1 MRLMAEITYREA
13 LNQALE
19 EEMERDDSVFLIGE
33 EVAEYDGAYKVS
45 KGLLDKFGDLRVV
58 DSPISELG
66 FAGLGVGAA
75 MVGLR
80 PIVEFMTFNFSILA
94 LDQVL
99 HSAAKML
106 YMSGGQIN
114 IPMVFRG
121 PTGAALQLGAQHS
134 QACETWYVHAPGIK
148 VVTPATPADAKGL
161 LKAAIRDNDPV
172 AFMEGELL
180 YNVRGE
186 VPEGEHIVP
195 LGVADLKREGGDVSI
210 ITHGKMVH
218 LALQSATKL
227 SKEGIEADV
236 LDLRSLRPLDVDAIL
251 RTVKKT
257 NRVVYLEEGWPYAG
271 VGAQVAA
278 MIQEEAFDD
287 LDAPILRVTQADVPM
302 PYAKNLEILAKPS
315 AQRVIDA
322 CKKVLYR

>member
-1 MRLMAEITYREA
+1 MPEITYREA
-13 LNQALE
+13 LNQALA
-19 EEMERDDSVFLIGE
+19 EEMERDDSVFLMGE

-45 KGLLDKFGDLRVV
+45 KGLLDRFGDLRVV

-80 PIVEFMTFNFSILA
+80 PVIEFMTFNFSVLA

-121 PTGAALQLGAQHS
+121 PTGAALQLAAQHS
-134 QACETWYVHAPGIK
+134 QALETWYVHAPGIK
-148 VVTPATPADAKGL
+148 VVTPATPADAKGM
-161 LKAAIRDNDPV
+161 LKASIRDNDPV

-180 YNVRGE
+180 YNIKGE
-186 VPEGEHIVP
+186 VPEGEHVIP

-210 ITHGKMVH
+210 VTHGKMVH
-218 LALQSATKL
+218 LALQAAGML
-227 SKEGIEADV
+227 SKEGIEAEV
-236 LDLRSLRPLDVDAIL
+236 LDLRSLRPLDADAIL
-251 RTVKKT
+251 RSVKKT
-257 NRVVYLEEGWPYAG
+257 NRMVCLEEGWPFSG
-271 VGAQVAA
+271 IGAQIAA
-278 MIQEEAFDD
+278 MVQEEAFDD

-315 AQRVIDA
+315 AQRVMEA
-322 CKKVLYR
+322 CKRVLYR